1 MPTVS
6 VKEDIKSLIER
17 VAGIRVVGRPSYVH
31 GVLEYHSNCP
41 FCPGSRDSFIMQPEL
56 GRASHAIRSGCG
68 WTGDGI
74 DFLVDYCHMERWQAI
89 EELGLEHVSFYTAKP
104 VPKRGKY
111 DPPSQKWQETAN
123 MFLERAVRYL
133 WGSSPKA
140 QEALAYLRSRGLT
153 DETIR
158 RKRYGYCP
166 LQGDRW
172 YGTDPKEGGLE
183 HWGLKPEDVPEKI
196 RERGTV
202 LIPPGIII
210 PWYEGEA
217 LWKVAV
223 RRLDEPDPNRRYR
236 DIAGSAHGLYNI
248 DSVHSG
254 KPCML
259 VEAEFCAAS
268 VSQAA
273 GDLVSVVATGSADK
287 GRNPRFVPALSL
299 PSCLVQSF
307 DDDEPD
313 KDGKRAGDEGAV
325 YWLCLYDHC
334 FRYKPVG
341 AKDPNDMLRAYG
353 SAYVRDWVKSA
364 LDTWEGLRQSNVS
377 PTLARVS

>member
-1 MPTVS
+1 MPTAS
-6 VKEDIKSLIER
+6 SKWDITSLIEHY
-17 VAGIRVVGRPSYVH
+17 ANIQVVGRPSYVR
-31 GVLEYHSNCP
+31 GVLEIHSNCP

-89 EELGLEHVSFYTAKP
+89 EEMGLEHVSFYTAKP

-111 DPPSQKWQETAN
+111 DPPSRQWQDTAKL
-123 MFLERAVRYL
+123 FAERAARYL
-133 WGSSPKA
+133 WGNTSSA
-140 QEALAYLRSRGLT
+140 REALAYLRGRGLE

-158 RKRYGYCP
+158 KKKFGYCP
-166 LQGDRW
+166 LQGGRW
-172 YGTDPKEGGLE
+172 YGVDPSEGGLE

-210 PWYEGEA
+210 PWFEGET

-223 RRLDEPDPNRRYR
+223 RRLDELDPNRRYR

-248 DSVHSG
+248 DSIQSG

-268 VSQAA
+268 VEQAA
-273 GDLVSVVATGSADK
+273 GDLASVVATGSADK
-287 GRNPRFVPALSL
+287 GRNPYFIPTLSL
-299 PSCLVQSF
+299 PSCLPQAF
-307 DDDEPD
+307 DNDPPD
-313 KDGKRAGDEGAV
+313 SDGKRAGDAGAV

-334 FRYKPVG
+334 FRHRPTA
-341 AKDPNDMLRAYG
+341 AKDPNDMLRKYG
-353 SAYVRDWVKSA
+353 RAYVRNWVLSA
-364 LDTWEGLRQSNVS
+364 LDRWKDLQTSS
-377 PTLARVS
+377 PLARVS